1 MFGRRKK
8 EKELKLVIEESC
20 EDVLGILAR
29 DIEDLEESMIRCIE
43 DRLIPVHNR
52 LDNIM
57 SKLDSLPTVRQKKP
71 DSPVSKTKPS
81 KTKPSKTK
89 PSKTKPS
96 KTKSCEQ
103 SRLVVSSESI
113 GEGLGSYQVREMHYP
128 CEDLDMSH
136 IVDTCIKLAKGK
148 RFVFI
153 CGDASRLSDV
163 KILLKRAGRS
173 PSLLSSDNKKKVIQ
187 SWKKGTVDVLLF
199 EKAGVFTS
207 DIDGVCIVFT
217 YSKSLVEGAKKSI
230 ISMVSRHEDDAVV
243 YVFPKKHP
251 VLSSAW
257 EFPTKSS

>member
-71 DSPVSKTKPS
+71 DSPV
-81 KTKPSKTK
+81 
-89 PSKTKPS
+89 SKTKPS